1 MPAPVQPPISQPRIE
16 WRDAR
21 LHRHADYQR
30 AYQASRKQFSASM
43 SWFFS
48 PRQERSQ
55 ELSQEQNPLGP
66 ARVGLTVGK
75 VIGKAH
81 ERNRIK
87 RRMRA
92 AIRNHL
98 ASLPAGVDL
107 ILHPKRV
114 VLTIDF
120 SQLNAEVHSIFARAA
135 EQALNPATPAARKP
149 YAVVPTQTP
158 AVRQRSASPSE
169 GRAALPSPSQKPGRT
184 S

>member
-1 MPAPVQPPISQPRIE
+1 MPAPVQPSISQPRIE

-48 PRQERSQ
+48 LRQ

-120 SQLNAEVHSIFARAA
+120 SQLNAEVHSIFSRAA

-158 AVRQRSASPSE
+158 AVRQRSASASE